1 MSLVLRAIRGSLWPS
16 LPLFRIKKFNSQEM
30 DGQTLKVEIAKSGA
44 PAATTASTAAAAG
57 TASRLERRTGG
68 VSLTTRE
75 ELRGDRPPLGVSV

>member
-1 MSLVLRAIRGSLWPS
+1 MSLVLRAIRGSLWRS
-16 LPLFRIKKFNSQEM
+16 LPLFRVKKFNRQEM

-68 VSLTTRE
+68 VS
-75 ELRGDRPPLGVSV
+75 